1 MAIAYENHPKY
12 KNSILVRKLIGN
24 VSPSELIESWKYL
37 IDYKLISSSTK
48 GIIND
53 LTNCN
58 LCMNRDEFD
67 SFIQFLD
74 SNKTIRKIKIAVI
87 TTNPK
92 NIVFPMLAENSKNQ
106 LNVKPFSTS
115 EAAENWI
122 MNYSY

>member
-12 KNSILVRKLIGN
+12 NNSILVRKLIGN
-24 VSPSELIESWKYL
+24 VSPSELIEYWKYL

-58 LCMNRDEFD
+58 LCMNKDEFD